1 MKKLSSIKM
10 IIVACMSACFF
21 LSTSCG
27 TAPKMASD
35 TTYKVMKVSLSD
47 KELFNKYSA
56 AVKGR
61 QSVEI
66 RPQVSGT
73 ITQVCIAEGATV
85 KKGESLFIIDQTPY
99 KAALM
104 TAVAN
109 VESAQAN
116 VANSQLMADSKSEL
130 FKQNVVS
137 DYDLQTSKNALLA
150 NKAVL
155 SQAKAQELN
164 ARNNLSYTVVKSP
177 VDGVASMIPYRVGA
191 LVNPSIVEPLV
202 TVADDKEMYVYFSM
216 TESQI
221 LSIARQNGSLGDAM
235 RAMPEVQLQ
244 LSDGTTYDKNGKIDA
259 ISGIIDPTT
268 GSISI
273 RATFQNPNHILRS
286 GGVGNVVFPYGK
298 KDCIVIPQSA
308 TYEIQDRIF
317 VYKVVDGKSVST
329 QVTAFEIN
337 DGKEYIIES
346 GLEIGDVIVAEG
358 AGLLQEG
365 MTITPA
371 GSASVADSSAVTP
384 KN

>member
-73 ITQVCIAEGATV
+73 ITQVCISEGATV

-286 GGVGNVVFPYGK
+286 GG
-298 KDCIVIPQSA
+298 
-308 TYEIQDRIF
+308 
-317 VYKVVDGKSVST
+317 
-329 QVTAFEIN
+329 
-337 DGKEYIIES
+337 
-346 GLEIGDVIVAEG
+346 
-358 AGLLQEG
+358 
-365 MTITPA
+365 
-371 GSASVADSSAVTP
+371 
-384 KN
+384 